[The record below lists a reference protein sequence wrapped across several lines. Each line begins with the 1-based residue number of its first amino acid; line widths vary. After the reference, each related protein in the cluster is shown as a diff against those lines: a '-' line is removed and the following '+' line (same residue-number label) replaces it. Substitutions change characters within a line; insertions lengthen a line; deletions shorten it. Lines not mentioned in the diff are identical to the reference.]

1 MAIITGAELLAWMG
15 TRNPSTADTDWADLC
30 AAAFDQAITMYLDWP
45 TVTPAIVPADY
56 PELHTAALLGAGE
69 AYRRRDAPYGTT
81 GFVEPAMGAV
91 IRFARDY
98 IESVKPILFRY
109 RNVAGLVA

>member
-1 MAIITGAELLAWMG
+1 
-15 TRNPSTADTDWADLC
+15 
-30 AAAFDQAITMYLDWP
+30 
-45 TVTPAIVPADY
+45 
-56 PELHTAALLGAGE
+56 
-69 AYRRRDAPYGTT
+69 
-81 GFVEPAMGAV
+81 MGAV